1 MLQGSSFGIQSN
13 PLAVMVG
20 RAFIQVRSST
30 MCLTCGCMDAHKVMG
45 NNVTYENLKKI
56 ADGNG
61 KTVEETLKTIRA
73 TADKD
78 RPEHPA
84 EYSDATP

>member
-1 MLQGSSFGIQSN
+1 
-13 PLAVMVG
+13 
-20 RAFIQVRSST
+20 

-45 NNVTYENLKKI
+45 KNVTYEDLKEI

-61 KTVEETLKTIRA
+61 KSVEETLETIRQ

-84 EYSDATP
+84 EYSGAPVRA

>member
-1 MLQGSSFGIQSN
+1 
-13 PLAVMVG
+13 
-20 RAFIQVRSST
+20 

-45 NNVTYENLKKI
+45 KNVTYEDLKEI

-61 KTVEETLKTIRA
+61 KTVEETLETIRQ

-78 RPEHPA
+78 RPKHPA
-84 EYSDATP
+84 EYSGSSGPA

>member
-1 MLQGSSFGIQSN
+1 
-13 PLAVMVG
+13 
-20 RAFIQVRSST
+20 

-45 NNVTYENLKKI
+45 NNMTYEDLKEI

-61 KTVEETLKTIRA
+61 KTVEETLETIRQ
-73 TADKD
+73 TTDKD

-84 EYSDATP
+84 EYSVSSASA

>member
-1 MLQGSSFGIQSN
+1 
-13 PLAVMVG
+13 
-20 RAFIQVRSST
+20 
-30 MCLTCGCMDAHKVMG
+30 MDAHKVMG
-45 NNVTYENLKKI
+45 KNVTYEDLKEI

-61 KTVEETLKTIRA
+61 KTVEETLETIRN

-84 EYSDATP
+84 EYSGSSGPA

>member
-1 MLQGSSFGIQSN
+1 
-13 PLAVMVG
+13 
-20 RAFIQVRSST
+20 

-45 NNVTYENLKKI
+45 DNITYEDLKKI

-61 KTVEETLKTIRA
+61 TTVEDTLTTIQE

-84 EYSDATP
+84 EYSGSASQG

>member
-1 MLQGSSFGIQSN
+1 
-13 PLAVMVG
+13 
-20 RAFIQVRSST
+20 

-45 NNVTYENLKKI
+45 NNVTYEDLKKI

-61 KTVEETLKTIRA
+61 KTVEETLDTIRQ

-84 EYSDATP
+84 EYSGSSAST

>member
-1 MLQGSSFGIQSN
+1 
-13 PLAVMVG
+13 
-20 RAFIQVRSST
+20 

-45 NNVTYENLKKI
+45 NNMTYEDLKEI

-61 KTVEETLKTIRA
+61 KTVEETLETIRQ

-78 RPEHPA
+78 RLEHPA
-84 EYSDATP
+84 EYSGSSASA

>member
-1 MLQGSSFGIQSN
+1 
-13 PLAVMVG
+13 
-20 RAFIQVRSST
+20 

-45 NNVTYENLKKI
+45 NNITYEDLKKI

-61 KTVEETLKTIRA
+61 KTVEDTLTTITE

-84 EYSDATP
+84 EYSGPQA

>member
-1 MLQGSSFGIQSN
+1 
-13 PLAVMVG
+13 
-20 RAFIQVRSST
+20 

-45 NNVTYENLKKI
+45 DNITYEDLKEI
-56 ADGNG
+56 ATSNG
-61 KTVEETLKTIRA
+61 KTVEETLKTITE

-84 EYSDATP
+84 EYSGSTAHA

>member
-1 MLQGSSFGIQSN
+1 
-13 PLAVMVG
+13 
-20 RAFIQVRSST
+20 

-45 NNVTYENLKKI
+45 NNVTYEDLKKI

-61 KTVEETLKTIRA
+61 KTVEETLDTIRQ

-84 EYSDATP
+84 ECSGSSASA